1 MGWNQSWRNILIFM
15 QNKISYWY
23 VIVILSNNYSV
34 KPLSTFLPLI
44 LLVIGT
50 VNNASSDLFSTF
62 AHILRCIRLK
72 GIYIEGCY
80 KPLRIL
86 KVWSRMVWKKITL
99 IDSTFQSRPISKDL
113 FHASAKKISF
123 LRQAIFHL
131 STLTYDSNKFNG
143 K

>member
-1 MGWNQSWRNILIFM
+1 MKEHSYFYAKQNIILIRNSHTIKQIFRET
-15 QNKISYWY
+15 IETHAR
-23 VIVILSNNYSV
+23 
-34 KPLSTFLPLI
+34 TFLPLI

-86 KVWSRMVWKKITL
+86 KV
-99 IDSTFQSRPISKDL
+99 
-113 FHASAKKISF
+113 
-123 LRQAIFHL
+123 
-131 STLTYDSNKFNG
+131 
-143 K
+143 